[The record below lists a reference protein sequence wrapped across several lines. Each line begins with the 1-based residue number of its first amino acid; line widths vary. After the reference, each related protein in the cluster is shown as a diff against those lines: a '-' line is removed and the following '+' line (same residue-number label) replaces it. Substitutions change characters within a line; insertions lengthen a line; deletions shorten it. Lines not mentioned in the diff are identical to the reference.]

1 MNFIKIKFGSNFED
15 EFQKAVDEVFHLVS
29 PVFKQY
35 ECIWRPPVD
44 VYESGDEIIVLADL
58 AGLNKEELH
67 IELSRKRIKIAGIRK
82 IVSVVADS
90 RYCLAEI
97 PHGYFERSIP
107 LPALVDAE
115 NASASYA
122 DGILMVRINKIPAGK
137 AHRISVKTE

>member
-1 MNFIKIKFGSNFED
+1 MNFIKIKFGNNFED

-35 ECIWRPPVD
+35 ECVWRPPVD
-44 VYESGDEIIVLADL
+44 VCELGDEIIVLADL
-58 AGLNKEELH
+58 AGINKEELH
-67 IELSRKRIKIAGIRK
+67 IELSSKRIKISGIRK
-82 IVSVVADS
+82 MVSVVADF

-115 NASASYA
+115 KASASYA

-137 AHRISVKTE
+137 AHRISVKTG